1 MKQRMQN
8 SYGKRISDPLGP
20 ESCADTAR
28 DSVKRRRDR
37 PYRDRQ
43 QSGKS
48 RSKELSGHEA
58 CHDVS
63 VLDQTG
69 RTRVGSINFY
79 SPSHAR
85 RNYEPVISCRQ
96 RFSLGVKTMT
106 YVMTKPCPICKKQ
119 LTKQH
124 PTETVT
130 CSCGNHVW
138 QG

>member
-1 MKQRMQN
+1 M
-8 SYGKRISDPLGP
+8 IVP
-20 ESCADTAR
+20 TATANNR
-28 DSVKRRRDR
+28 ARAVPK
-37 PYRDRQ
+37 
-43 QSGKS
+43 K
-48 RSKELSGHEA
+48 LSGHVA

-79 SPSHAR
+79 SPSPAR
-85 RNYEPVISCRQ
+85 RNYELVISYRQ